1 MSGIKDI
8 STFRAKSVSCKELE
22 LSNMKQLILLVAL
35 LTGTIGFSQTYS
47 KVKIYTDAS
56 DLNELAVM
64 GLAVDHGVWK
74 DNTFFIGDF
83 SDADIEKLAASTFEY
98 EVVIPDVKEYYA
110 SINMLAAKMNVNCD
124 PGASGGSPVIETP
137 VNFEMN
143 STYAGFYKYQDMLDA
158 LDSMLAQYPNLIT
171 AKTAIPSG
179 QTHEGRDVY
188 YVKISDNPSM
198 VDDATEPNVL
208 YSSIHHAREPMSM
221 SETIF
226 YMWYLLENYTTNPE
240 IQFILDN
247 TELYFVPCI
256 NPDGYLHN
264 EANDPSGFGMHRKNK
279 APVGSSNPGV
289 DLNRNYSYG
298 WNTTGVSNDVNS
310 DVYPGTSAF
319 SEPETQAMKWMVETY
334 HFKTGMN
341 AHSHGG
347 LMLFPVGTTSNEFAD
362 HHDYFQDLGNHMVK
376 FNGYEAIKSSGL
388 YPASGDSDDYMYKDS
403 IGVNGKDTMFVM
415 TPETGTAFWPPQNE
429 VIPTCA
435 DMVWP
440 NLRMAHITHKY
451 LVTEETDEALIGANT
466 GYFHHEVQRL
476 GFEAGPV
483 DVYIN
488 PIQNIQ
494 SVGGTISH
502 DIGWHTTDDDSIS
515 YVLDPAIQ
523 FGDEVIYE
531 LVTDYGAWQH
541 RDTITKIYDQWLVVV
556 ADDAS
561 TTGNWTGTWGLTTD
575 AAYSPLTSFTESDGS
590 DYSNNDDKAYT
601 YINTVDLTNANDAM
615 VTFYAKWS
623 IEADYDYCQ
632 FQISTDGGN
641 SWEGQCGLYTVEGS
655 STPWNGSVQPDGEP
669 VWEATS
675 DWVLEQI
682 NLSDY
687 LGQSIQMRF
696 QFESD
701 GGVTQD
707 GFYFDDFEIL
717 IDAPTTLEELNGLQ
731 LVAAPN
737 PANESVIISA
747 PNSFS
752 GTLMLFNQS
761 GQLVYEHKIDGEVKQ
776 IEVPTAQL
784 PEGIYV
790 GRIADRLSAK
800 PLKVV
805 VMH

>member
-1 MSGIKDI
+1 
-8 STFRAKSVSCKELE
+8 
-22 LSNMKQLILLVAL
+22 MKKLLLLAAILM
-35 LTGTIGFSQTYS
+35 GTTVYSQNYS
-47 KVKIYTDAS
+47 KVKIYTDAAG
-56 DLNELAVM
+56 LTELAEM
-64 GLAVDHGVWK
+64 GLAVDHGYWK
-74 DNTFFIGDF
+74 SNTFFIGDF
-83 SDADIEKLAASTFEY
+83 SDVDIEALKGSAFEY
-98 EVVIPDVKEYYA
+98 EIVIEDVKEYYA
-110 SINMLAAKMNVNCD
+110 SINTLAAKKNTVCD
-124 PGASGGSPVIETP
+124 PAASGGGPVVETP

-143 STYAGFYKYQDMLDA
+143 SSYAGFYKYQDMLDA
-158 LDSMLAQYPNLIT
+158 LDSMLVMYPNLIT
-171 AKTAIPSG
+171 AKSAIPTG
-179 QTHEGRDVY
+179 QTHEGRDVF

-198 VDDATEPNVL
+198 TDDATEPNVL

-226 YMWYLLENYTTNPE
+226 YMWYLLENYATNPE
-240 IQFILDN
+240 IQYIVDN
-247 TELYFVPCI
+247 TEMYFVPCI

-298 WNTTGVSNDVNS
+298 WNTTGVSTDVNS

-362 HHDYFQDLGNHMVK
+362 HHDYFQDLGNHMAK
-376 FNGYEAIKSSGL
+376 YNGYSAIKSSGL

-403 IGVNGKDTMFVM
+403 IGVNGKDTVFVM
-415 TPETGTAFWPPQNE
+415 TPETGTAFWPAQNE
-429 VIPTCA
+429 VVPTCA
-435 DMVWP
+435 GMVWP
-440 NLRMAHITHKY
+440 NLRMAHVTHRY
-451 LVTEETDEALIGANT
+451 LSTKETDEALIGSNS

-476 GFEAGPV
+476 GFEAGAV
-483 DVYIN
+483 DVLIN

-494 SVGGTISH
+494 TVGAAVSH
-502 DIGWHTTDDDSIS
+502 DIGWHTINDDSIS
-515 YVLDPAIQ
+515 FVLDPAIN
-523 FGDEVIYE
+523 FGDELIYE
-531 LVTDYGAWQH
+531 LITDYGAWQH
-541 RDTITKIYDQWLVVV
+541 RDTITKIYDQWVVL
-556 ADDAS
+556 AS
-561 TTGNWTGTWGLTTD
+561 DNGSNTANWTGTWGLTTD
-575 AAYSPLTSFTESDGS
+575 EAYSPLTSFTESDGS
-590 DYSNNDDKAYT
+590 NYGDDDNKTYT
-601 YINTVDLTNANDAM
+601 YNSTIDLTWANDGM

-669 VWEATS
+669 VWEASS
-675 DWVLEQI
+675 DWVQEQI
-682 NLSDY
+682 SLSDY
-687 LGQSIQMRF
+687 LGQTIQMRF

-701 GGVTQD
+701 GGVSDD
-707 GFYFDDFEIL
+707 GFYFDDFEVL
-717 IDAPTTLEELNGLQ
+717 VEAPVALEELNGLE

-737 PANESVIISA
+737 PADASLIISSA
-747 PNSFS
+747 NPFS
-752 GTLMLFNQS
+752 GTLMLFDQS
-761 GQLVYEHKIDGEVKQ
+761 GKVVYEHAIDGEVKQ
-776 IEVPTAQL
+776 IEVPTANL

-790 GRIADRLSAK
+790 ARIADRFSVQ
-800 PLKVV
+800 PVKVV